1 MTEMTLREQLAEQ
14 YDDELL
20 FLDPPEDYDTCILGI
35 GDRCGME
42 FCVVYDRAKVIQ
54 VLRDGGMDEEG
65 AEEFFEFNIA
75 GAYMG
80 EHTPIFLYPLEPT

>member
-1 MTEMTLREQLAEQ
+1 MTETFLRDQLAEQ

-20 FLDPPEDYDTCILGI
+20 FLDPPEDYDKCIMGI

-42 FCVVYDRAKVIQ
+42 PCVVYDRSKVIQ
-54 VLRDGGMDEEG
+54 VLMDGDMDEEG

-75 GAYMG
+75 GAYVG
-80 EHTPIFLYPLEPT
+80 EHTPIFMYRLGMT